1 MSTLRH
7 IALGLLARREHSA
20 AELRRKL
27 GRHAVDEAEA
37 DAVVEALELEGWVD
51 DRRFAESYVRSRAGR
66 GFGPLRID
74 SELTARG
81 VDAPLARMAV
91 WEADESWEERAESA
105 RRKRFPG
112 DPPVGRS
119 EQGRQVRFLQ
129 YRGFTREQISRVLW
143 RGPSD

>member
-1 MSTLRH
+1 MATLRH

-20 AELRRKL
+20 EELRRKL
-27 GRHAVDEAEA
+27 CRHAA
-37 DAVVEALELEGWVD
+37 DGVEVEAVVEALEREGWVD

-66 GFGPLRID
+66 GYWPLRID
-74 SELTARG
+74 SELNARG
-81 VDAPLARMAV
+81 LDASLARGAV
-91 WEADESWEERAESA
+91 WEAGESWDERAVSA

-112 DPPVGRS
+112 SPPAERS